1 MIESIAHKRKLFE
14 FSRRTMGTILL
25 VTILFFTTTV
35 TVTQLL
41 ERYRKSQLEEII
53 TSRQELVVE
62 RIEEWAQARKNA
74 IKPYLED
81 VNSQRIVRDLL
92 QHQKVPLTR
101 HRSAAQ
107 QELRLT
113 LTPQIVSGGFL
124 GYFILSPDLTN
135 IASMRDR
142 NLDKT
147 NLLADQKRFFNKLA
161 EGQIALSSIINSDVP
176 LPDERGI
183 LRDGLPTM
191 FVGKAFFN
199 ETGDV
204 IAYFLARIPAH
215 TALSELLHI
224 GRIGL
229 SGESYLVDSTGRMLS
244 DSLFENQLRQI
255 GLLGVNQHSAL
266 NINVRDPGIN
276 LIETGLRPQNF
287 NDLPLTKMAQS
298 LTAGETGSNW
308 HGYNDYRGI
317 PVIGAWQ
324 WIDDLNVGITTE
336 IDVHEAFEEWR
347 NTQLAL
353 WIAAATGYLMVV
365 LYLLVNERN
374 TRALRL
380 REEYLRTVMDSSGDG
395 IIVID
400 QNSIIKTI
408 NRSAAH
414 LFGYNQTELLEKD
427 ISILLP
433 DEYRKMH
440 PRLVASAELEEGQR
454 VLGDRQLYG
463 QHKSGEHIPLE
474 INISPLQSG
483 PDRMFIGMVR
493 DVSERLEAEKKINH
507 FKQAMDSAFDCI
519 LMFKP
524 DTLNIVYAN
533 AGATALTG
541 YAQEELLHMGVV
553 DLKLGTNHE
562 TLIQSLKVLTG
573 GRVSRQTFR
582 APIVCKDNAQ
592 LITEVSLQLVE
603 DENYESVYL
612 AFIRD
617 ISAERKAAEAITRRE
632 KILRS
637 VLDNS
642 VAHIALL
649 DHEGRIFEVNEAWNN
664 FFTRNA
670 HPDENGDVFIGTPY
684 QDVRFSTPPSNAGS
698 NIERGGVIQRI
709 LKGELASWEHV
720 SPCHTPTQ
728 RRWLKVFCRRV
739 EGVEDIGC
747 IVTHF
752 DVSEIIH
759 TQEKLKLVSQ
769 EATDANEAKSRFLA
783 TMSHEIRTPMN
794 GIVGMIDLLQESDL
808 SSEQRNMASTVR
820 TSAYS
825 LLAIINDIL
834 DLSKIESGNMELEEI
849 PVSISDILETVGEM
863 LWVGADRKGVSLYLQ
878 PDLSGP
884 ERVLTD
890 PTRLRQIILNLT
902 NNAIKFSSGLDH
914 TGKVHLSS
922 HFYTDDKG
930 ETRVKIMVADNGIG
944 MTTKQI
950 ERIFHPFTQADNS
963 TTRQFGGTGLGL
975 TICHNLTETMQGR
988 ISVTSDP
995 GEGTC
1000 FTVDLPVNE
1009 APQAREKH
1017 LNLPELDDLDFI
1029 LFHNKINEL
1038 DDIICESVRARHGH
1052 IKTVQDLTELEALLR
1067 THHNNKQIGL
1077 IFVGD
1082 RIDTGFMNDLQA
1094 VYQKFSAHPLKVLG
1108 LSRDPSGKKGVVG
1121 DNHFVIGCHPLLP
1134 SSLVWG
1140 CAILAG
1146 RASPLTEIANEDI
1159 PLHDIASQT
1168 PSTIE
1173 EAAKSGQ
1180 LILVAEDHEI
1190 NRAVIRRQLNR
1201 LGYACEMAHD
1211 GEEAL
1216 KMLREK
1222 DHYALLLTDCHMPQM
1237 DGFTLTKA
1245 IRTHEKG
1252 QALDAHLPIIAITA
1266 NALVGEADRC
1276 FAAGMDDY
1284 LAKPVELSQLKYTLQ
1299 KWLGKQTTK
1308 TSESVREGVTKKQ
1321 EITPPDPEA
1330 NSDDT
1335 PFDFDMLQRLLGS
1348 DDPDFIQEMLA
1359 YYWDAAQKD
1368 KQAIEE
1374 AFQDRNQF
1382 KLGDAAHAAK
1392 GGAHSAGAVAL
1403 GDALFDLQEAARS
1416 SDWDAIQNSYP
1427 KVTSEFN
1434 KVASWLT
1441 RQAS

>member
-1 MIESIAHKRKLFE
+1 MIESIAHTRKLFE

-25 VTILFFTTTV
+25 VTVLFITTTI

-41 ERYRKSQLEEII
+41 KQYRKSQLQEII
-53 TSRQELVVE
+53 NNRQEMV
-62 RIEEWAQARKNA
+62 IEKIEAWAQARKNA

-81 VNSQRIVRDLL
+81 YNGQRIIKNLL
-92 QHQKVPLTR
+92 QNQQSLAGLRLST
-101 HRSAAQ
+101 AQ
-107 QELRLT
+107 QELRLN

-135 IASMRDR
+135 IASMRDS
-142 NLDKT
+142 NLDKI
-147 NLLADQKRFFNKLA
+147 NLLAEQKDFFNQLA
-161 EGQIALSSIINSDVP
+161 EGQTALSPIITSDVP

-191 FVGKAFFN
+191 FAGKALFN
-199 ETGDV
+199 ETGEL
-204 IAYFLARIPAH
+204 IAYFLARVPAH

-229 SGESYLVDSTGRMLS
+229 SGESYLVDSTGLMLS

-255 GLLGVNQHSAL
+255 GLLGVKQNSAL
-266 NINVRDPGIN
+266 NIDVRDPGVN
-276 LIETGLRPQNF
+276 LIKTGLRPQNF

-298 LTAGETGSNW
+298 VTAGETGSNW
-308 HGYNDYRGI
+308 DGYNDYRGI
-317 PVIGAWQ
+317 PVIGAWR
-324 WIDDLNVGITTE
+324 WIDELNVGITTE
-336 IDVHEAFEEWR
+336 LDVHEAFEELR

-353 WIAAATGYLMVV
+353 WIAGAIGYLMVI

-400 QNSIIKTI
+400 QNSTIKTI
-408 NRSAAH
+408 NKSAAH
-414 LFGYNQTELLEKD
+414 LFGYNQTELLENN

-433 DEYRKMH
+433 KEYHKMH
-440 PRLVASAELEEGQR
+440 PRLVASAEIEQSQR

-483 PDRMFIGMVR
+483 PNKMFIGMVR

-533 AGATALTG
+533 TGATALTG
-541 YAQEELLHMGVV
+541 YNQEELLCMGVM
-553 DLKLGTNHE
+553 DLKLGSNHE
-562 TLIQSLKVLTG
+562 TLTQSLKVLTG

-582 APIVCKDNAQ
+582 APIVCKDNVE

-603 DENYESVYL
+603 DENFEAIYL

-617 ISAERKAAEAITRRE
+617 ISVEQKAAEAITRRE

-649 DHEGRIFEVNEAWNN
+649 DHEGRIFEVNEAWNK
-664 FFTRNA
+664 FFGQTTR
-670 HPDENGDVFIGTPY
+670 PDENGDVFIAHPY
-684 QDVRFSTPPSNAGS
+684 QDVRFSNPPSNAGN
-698 NIERGGVIQRI
+698 NIERGRIIQRI
-709 LKGELASWEHV
+709 LNGEIASWEHV
-720 SPCHTPTQ
+720 YPCHTPTQ

-752 DVSEIIH
+752 DVSEIIR

-808 SSEQRNMASTVR
+808 SAEQRNMASTVR
-820 TSAYS
+820 SSAYS

-890 PTRLRQIILNLT
+890 PTRLRQIVLNLT
-902 NNAIKFSSGLDH
+902 NNAIKFSSGLEH

-922 HFYTDDKG
+922 HFYTDNKG
-930 ETRVKIMVADNGIG
+930 EMRVKIMVADNGIG
-944 MTTKQI
+944 MNAKQI

-975 TICHNLTETMQGR
+975 TICHNLTETMQGQ
-988 ISVTSDP
+988 ISVTSEP
-995 GEGTC
+995 GKGTC

-1009 APQAREKH
+1009 APTERETH
-1017 LNLPELDDLDFI
+1017 LNLPELSNLDFV

-1038 DDIICESVRARHGH
+1038 DTIICESVRARHGC
-1052 IKTVQDLTELEALLR
+1052 IKTVQDFGELENLLR
-1067 THHNNKQIGL
+1067 THDAKKQIGL

-1082 RIDTGFMNDLQA
+1082 RLNTEFMDELQA
-1094 VYQKFSAHPLKVLG
+1094 TYREFTPHPLKVLG
-1108 LSRDPSGKKGVVG
+1108 LSRDPSSKKGLVA
-1121 DNHFVIGCHPLLP
+1121 DNHFVIGSHPLLP
-1134 SSLVWG
+1134 THLVWG

-1146 RASPLTEIANEDI
+1146 RASPLTEISNENT
-1159 PLHDIASQT
+1159 HTHEIAAQT
-1168 PSTIE
+1168 PPTVE
-1173 EAAKSGQ
+1173 EAARRGQ

-1201 LGYACEMAHD
+1201 LGYACEMAHN

-1216 KMLREK
+1216 KMLNENNR
-1222 DHYALLLTDCHMPQM
+1222 YALLLSDCHMPQM
-1237 DGFTLTKA
+1237 DGFALTQA
-1245 IRTHEKG
+1245 IREHEKE
-1252 QALDAHLPIIAITA
+1252 QNPNNHLPIIAITA

-1284 LAKPVELSQLKYTLQ
+1284 LAKPVELPQLKYTLQ
-1299 KWLGKQTTK
+1299 KWLGKQTSQ
-1308 TSESVREGVTKKQ
+1308 TSETAHGNVTIKQ
-1321 EITPPDPEA
+1321 ELVIPSQTG
-1330 NSDDT
+1330 NGKDT
-1335 PFDFDMLQRLLGS
+1335 PFDFDMLRRLLGS
-1348 DDPDFIQEMLA
+1348 DDPDFIQEMLSH
-1359 YYWDAAQKD
+1359 YWEAALQD
-1368 KQAIEE
+1368 KKMIDE
-1374 AFQDRNQF
+1374 AFNERNEIR
-1382 KLGDAAHAAK
+1382 LGDAAHAAK

-1403 GDALFDLQEAARS
+1403 GDALFNLQEAARS
-1416 SDWDAIQNSYP
+1416 NDWDAIQNSYP
-1427 KVTSEFN
+1427 KVTGEFE
-1434 KVASWLT
+1434 KVATWLT
-1441 RQAS
+1441 QSAS